1 MNRNSLTLFA
11 VLALSVSNLFV
22 GISTQNKPLI
32 LASAAISAALA
43 IFYIAQELIG
53 ARRGQAG
60 QGPSPAGIDA
70 RETAKTKVPV
80 WVFIMIMFIILP
92 AIMWA
97 LLTTQP

>member
-1 MNRNSLTLFA
+1 MNRNSLTLLA

-43 IFYIAQELIG
+43 IFYIAREMIATRQG
-53 ARRGQAG
+53 DPGSARAPVGVV
-60 QGPSPAGIDA
+60 
-70 RETAKTKVPV
+70 AKNPVNSKVPI
-80 WVFIMIMFIILP
+80 WVFVAILFVILP

-97 LLTTQP
+97 LLTIQQ